1 MNLVKLGLASILTA
15 GALFAGTYNVD
26 PSHSN
31 VGFKVKHMVIS
42 NVKGQFDKFSGTFD
56 MNEKTNTITS
66 LTGLI
71 EVSSLTTANANRDKD
86 LKSAG
91 FFDAENYPTIT
102 FKLIK
107 LDGDTALGE
116 LTMKGVTKKV
126 ELDFENNGMI
136 KDPWGNTRVG
146 LALDGKI
153 SRKEFGLTYNALLEA
168 GGAVVGD
175 TIKLSIELE
184 GILAK

>member
-15 GALFAGTYNVD
+15 GALFAGTYNID

-31 VGFKVKHMVIS
+31 VGFKVKHMIIS
-42 NVKGQFDKFSGTFD
+42 NVKGQFDKFTGTFNLD
-56 MNEKTNTITS
+56 EKTNTITS

-86 LKSAG
+86 LKSAV
-91 FFDAENYPTIT
+91 FFDAEKYPTIT

-107 LDGDTALGE
+107 VDGDTAFGA
-116 LTMKGVTKKV
+116 LTMKGVTKQV

-136 KDPWGNTRVG
+136 KDTWGNTRVG

-153 SRKEFGLTYNALLEA
+153 SR
-168 GGAVVGD
+168 
-175 TIKLSIELE
+175 
-184 GILAK
+184 